1 MKKTSFAILTLTVAA
16 TAGFAVETPKPAQ
29 AAVQPPAGKAD
40 SKVVKATVPA
50 VPKANFD
57 FLPETVAEVNGQ
69 KLTKA
74 ELVKK
79 LLGPTDGKIPDGVT
93 QEMLNSAA
101 NAMAV
106 QFIQTTAVLDAALKA
121 GYKPS
126 QEMAEKEFSKFLKKV
141 PEFQLDQIKKVL
153 ARQGMTIES
162 FIAKNKSKKE
172 FQEQM
177 AVSAFFEDK
186 VFNKCT
192 VTDKEV
198 KEYYDKNPDAFKT
211 PADSPDSLRA
221 SHILI
226 AVKENDDSKTK
237 AEAKAKA
244 EKLLALLKKDAKLFG
259 ELAAKESACP
269 SGKNEGSLGAF
280 QKGQMVPE
288 FEKAVVNLKDGEISA
303 IVETKFGYHIIRRD
317 PLQKEKVKTFDE
329 VKDKIKMSLEQKEKQ
344 EALQAFINKITDEAK
359 GKNYLKK

>member
-1 MKKTSFAILTLTVAA
+1 MKKTSFAILTLTAVA
-16 TAGFAVETPKPAQ
+16 TVGFAAETTVKA
-29 AAVQPPAGKAD
+29 PAGKAD
-40 SKVVKATVPA
+40 SKVVKATVPVA
-50 VPKANFD
+50 PKASFD
-57 FLPETVAEVNGQ
+57 FLPETVAEVNGK

-74 ELVKK
+74 ELIGK
-79 LLGPTDGKIPDGVT
+79 LLGPTGGKIPDGVT

-101 NAMAV
+101 NAIAA

-126 QEMAEKEFSKFLKKV
+126 EEMAEKEFSKFLKKV
-141 PEFQLDQIKKVL
+141 PAFQLEQIKKVL
-153 ARQGMTIES
+153 AKQGLTVET
-162 FIAKNKSKKE
+162 FIAKNKGKKE

-198 KEYYDKNPDAFKT
+198 KEYYDKNPDMFKT
-211 PADSPDSLRA
+211 PADSADSLRA

-226 AVKENDDSKTK
+226 AVTEKDDSKTK

-244 EKLLALLKKDAKLFG
+244 EKLLALLKKDAKLFE
-259 ELAAKESACP
+259 ELAEKESACP
-269 SGKNEGSLGAF
+269 SGARNKGSLGAF
-280 QKGQMVPE
+280 KKGQMVPE

-317 PLQKEKVKTFDE
+317 QLQKEKVQTFDE
-329 VKDKIKMSLEQKEKQ
+329 VKEKIKMSLEQKEKQ
-344 EALQAFINKITDEAK
+344 EALQAFIKKLTDEAK